1 MNPLYCNDTRG
12 EFPPSWYAATTPLP
26 ALRPSLKG
34 DQKADVVVVGAG
46 VVGVAVARRFAIAGL
61 EVLLVEKEATFG
73 TGTSS
78 RNSEVI
84 HAGLY
89 YPEGSLKARLCLE
102 GREMLYDYCQAQAI
116 AHKQTGK
123 WVVATGPEQSE
134 RLRAIYSR
142 AKTNGC
148 SETYLIPGEAAIDQ
162 EPKLNAHEVLVSPRT
177 GVVDSHGLMTT
188 LLGDFE
194 RAGGSVVYA
203 TPVKSIRP
211 SGGRLQLDLGGQE
224 PSVLLAIDR

>member
-89 YPEGSLKARLCLE
+89 YPTESLKAKLCLP
-102 GREMLYDYCQAQAI
+102 GREKLYEYCRDRGI
-116 AHKQTGK
+116 PHKQLGK
-123 WVVATGPEQSE
+123 LVVA
-134 RLRAIYSR
+134 
-142 AKTNGC
+142 
-148 SETYLIPGEAAIDQ
+148 
-162 EPKLNAHEVLVSPRT
+162 
-177 GVVDSHGLMTT
+177 
-188 LLGDFE
+188 
-194 RAGGSVVYA
+194 
-203 TPVKSIRP
+203 
-211 SGGRLQLDLGGQE
+211 
-224 PSVLLAIDR
+224 